1 MRPFHGGA
9 ETKRPSLGIG
19 PQAEPTNREAY
30 RYRPSKKATFNIA
43 IIQYHPLF
51 LCHAAPVSS
60 PSPSPCFQLPPSATQ
75 LGRPLATRSM
85 ADKTDNKF
93 PEVQGGG
100 SLIVAWQIRGK
111 NVLVVGGGEVSS

>member
-1 MRPFHGGA
+1 
-9 ETKRPSLGIG
+9 
-19 PQAEPTNREAY
+19 
-30 RYRPSKKATFNIA
+30 
-43 IIQYHPLF
+43 
-51 LCHAAPVSS
+51 
-60 PSPSPCFQLPPSATQ
+60 
-75 LGRPLATRSM
+75 M